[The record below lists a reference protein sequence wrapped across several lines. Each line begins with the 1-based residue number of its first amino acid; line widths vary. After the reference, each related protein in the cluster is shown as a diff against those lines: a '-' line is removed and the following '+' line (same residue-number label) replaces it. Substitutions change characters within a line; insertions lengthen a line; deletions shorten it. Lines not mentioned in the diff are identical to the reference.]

1 LWNVVVESP
10 PPVPLYGEKIFV
22 STQAPQPTHHFVY
35 TTVTTP
41 RPVFVEKQHH
51 TEVIHQPIIVEKP
64 VIKEVHVPVEKPVY
78 IKTPPKIIDRPVYI
92 NSPPQTQI
100 IEKIVR
106 EPVEVEKI
114 VEQQVIK
121 EVHVPVEKTVYV
133 PSPPETKI
141 VHQPVIQTV
150 EKPIYIE
157 KIVQQPIEVEKIVE
171 KFIDRPVI
179 QTVEKPVYIEKFIDR
194 PVEKIVEKP
203 VIQTIEK
210 FVDRPVEKYID
221 RPYPVPYAVGVPYEK
236 HVFHKPDFHVF
247 AKSLPQKHKLF
258 DFEGLF
264 GFLGK
269 KKEVKHIFVPS
280 SQQHQLKQLG
290 HHHLIASTHTTIEPV
305 KESPIFDY
313 SRYATSHL
321 NPIKPVYGVP
331 TLPVVAEH
339 SGYSYPNPYAGE

>member
-1 LWNVVVESP
+1 
-10 PPVPLYGEKIFV
+10 
-22 STQAPQPTHHFVY
+22 
-35 TTVTTP
+35 
-41 RPVFVEKQHH
+41 
-51 TEVIHQPIIVEKP
+51 
-64 VIKEVHVPVEKPVY
+64 
-78 IKTPPKIIDRPVYI
+78 
-92 NSPPQTQI
+92 
-100 IEKIVR
+100 
-106 EPVEVEKI
+106 
-114 VEQQVIK
+114 
-121 EVHVPVEKTVYV
+121 VYV

-280 SQQHQLKQLG
+280 SQQHQQNSDHNIRLFQQKQREIIFVSDYHFIFWFSLQSRSISFNLDQRTERRKHLKRDQL
-290 HHHLIASTHTTIEPV
+290 LR
-305 KESPIFDY
+305 SPKFHPKT
-313 SRYATSHL
+313 A
-321 NPIKPVYGVP
+321 K
-331 TLPVVAEH
+331 
-339 SGYSYPNPYAGE
+339 